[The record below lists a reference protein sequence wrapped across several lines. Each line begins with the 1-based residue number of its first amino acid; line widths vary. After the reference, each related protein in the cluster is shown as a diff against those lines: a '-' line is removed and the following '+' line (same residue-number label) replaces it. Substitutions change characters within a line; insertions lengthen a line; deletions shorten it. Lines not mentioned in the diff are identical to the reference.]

1 MSITD
6 QFWQYAKEAV
16 FSAATAKTDEDR
28 QSLPAHA
35 RTWTQTA
42 LEEERQCTPSSVL
55 SSPGAEV
62 FSLKP
67 SEPPPKLVVQT
78 PGF

>member
-35 RTWTQTA
+35 LTWTQTA
-42 LEEERQCTPSSVL
+42 LEEERQCTPSECPQLAWRGSLFVE
-55 SSPGAEV
+55 AE
-62 FSLKP
+62 
-67 SEPPPKLVVQT
+67 
-78 PGF
+78 